1 MFLKIRIK
9 GILESLIEFTNIYN
23 FPKPLLLF
31 FANVLKEGQY
41 IPDGFLTPYE
51 LNRLDYDNYGR
62 MI

>member
-9 GILESLIEFTNIYN
+9 GILESLIEFTNVSN

-31 FANVLKEGQY
+31 FANILKDGQY
-41 IPDGFLTPYE
+41 IPDEFLTPFE

-62 MI
+62 IN

>member
-9 GILESLIEFTNIYN
+9 GILESLIENTNVYD

-31 FANVLKEGQY
+31 FANIMKEGQY

-51 LNRLDYDNYGR
+51 LNRVEFDNYGR
-62 MI
+62 LF